1 MRLAAGMTD
10 ESGKF
15 LSLSC
20 DHMRSAASRQADN
33 NNNDIRAGQPSAW
46 PDSPKES
53 FMKGVNQEQVGAEA
67 LVITAEYDT
76 DYMVGQDNVK
86 LLGLD
91 VHNPV
96 FGISAGL
103 ILLFIIAT
111 LLFPN
116 GAKEALTGA
125 RGWSIENFDW
135 LFMVGCNLFVI
146 FCLALI
152 VLPVGRI
159 RLGGVNA
166 KPEFSSVSWFS
177 MLFAAGMGIGLMF
190 WSVAEPV
197 AYYTDWYGTPLNA
210 PANTPE
216 GAQMA
221 LGATMFHW
229 GLHPWAIYGVVA
241 LALAFFA
248 YNKGLPLTIRSAF
261 YPLLGRHTWGP
272 IGHIIDILAVLAT
285 IFGLATSL
293 GLGAQQ
299 AAGGLNYLFGIAND
313 LSTQVAV
320 IIIVTGVALFSV
332 ARGLDGGVKLLS
344 NINMIIAA
352 AMIAVIIVVGPTLA
366 IFDSVG
372 TVVGSYASNLV
383 ALSGWVDR
391 EDTTWFHGWT
401 VFYWAWWVSWSPFV
415 GMFIARVSRGRTVRE
430 FITAVLLIPTLVTV
444 VWMSVMGGTAIE
456 QASNGIGQL
465 ANGIG
470 DVSQAMFQMFENM
483 PLTGLLSAV
492 GIVLVLVFFVTS
504 SDSGS
509 LVIDSITA
517 GGKTDAPM
525 PQRLFWATLV
535 GIIAGTLLVGGGSEA
550 LVALQAGAITTG
562 LPFTLVLILMCL
574 SLYRGLK
581 SEVHL
586 H

>member
-1 MRLAAGMTD
+1 
-10 ESGKF
+10 
-15 LSLSC
+15 
-20 DHMRSAASRQADN
+20 
-33 NNNDIRAGQPSAW
+33 
-46 PDSPKES
+46 
-53 FMKGVNQEQVGAEA
+53 MKGVKSDPSVAEA
-67 LVITAEYDT
+67 AVITDEYDT
-76 DYMVGQDNVK
+76 DYQVGQDNVNI
-86 LLGLD
+86 LGLD

-111 LLFPN
+111 LLFPA

-135 LFMVGCNLFVI
+135 LFMVAGNIFVI

-152 VLPVGRI
+152 VLPVGRV

-166 KPEFSSVSWFS
+166 KAEFSTVSWFS

-210 PANTPE
+210 AARTPE
-216 GAQMA
+216 GADMA

-241 LALAFFA
+241 LALAFFS
-248 YNKGLPLTIRSAF
+248 YNKGLPLTLRSAF
-261 YPLLGRHTWGP
+261 YPILGRHTWGVL
-272 IGHIIDILAVLAT
+272 GHVVDILAVLAT

-313 LSTQVAV
+313 ISTQVAV
-320 IIIVTGVALFSV
+320 IVVVTCIALFSV

-344 NINMIIAA
+344 NINMLIAA
-352 AMIAVIIVVGPTLA
+352 GLIALIIVVGPTLA
-366 IFDSVG
+366 IFKTAG
-372 TVVGSYASNLV
+372 TILGSYAENIIPLSNWI
-383 ALSGWVDR
+383 GR
-391 EDTTWFHGWT
+391 EDGTWFHGWT
-401 VFYWAWWVSWSPFV
+401 VFYWAWWISWSPFV
-415 GMFIARVSRGRTVRE
+415 GMFIARISRGRTVRE
-430 FITAVLLIPTLVTV
+430 FITAVLLVPTLVTV
-444 VWMSVMGGTAIE
+444 VWMAVMGGTAME
-456 QASNGIGQL
+456 QATNGVGQL

-470 DVSQAMFQMFENM
+470 DVSQAMFQMFENL
-483 PLTGLLSAV
+483 PATTLLSVV
-492 GIVLVLVFFVTS
+492 GIVLVLVFFITS
-504 SDSGS
+504 ADSGS

-525 PQRLFWATLV
+525 PQRMFWATLV

-550 LVALQAGAITTG
+550 LTALQAGAITTG
-562 LPFTLVLILMCL
+562 LPFTVVLVLMCFSIYL
-574 SLYRGLK
+574 GLK

-586 H
+586 HR